1 MNMLDLIK
9 WNAFWKKLKYLQEK
23 EILNY
28 KIANLKIFF
37 IIKLLMI
44 LFLLQFKTSLIINV
58 QIAFR
63 HRANHNLIA
72 KNYIRNKTNHSRN
85 LKISQ
90 EGE

>member
-1 MNMLDLIK
+1 
-9 WNAFWKKLKYLQEK
+9 
-23 EILNY
+23 
-28 KIANLKIFF
+28 
-37 IIKLLMI
+37 MI

-63 HRANHNLIA
+63 HRVNYNLTM
-72 KNYIRNKTNHSRN
+72 KNYIRNNTNHSRK